1 VIDAHLDANIRIA
14 DLATTSMRRVRR

>member
-1 VIDAHLDANIRIA
+1 LIDAHLDANIRIA